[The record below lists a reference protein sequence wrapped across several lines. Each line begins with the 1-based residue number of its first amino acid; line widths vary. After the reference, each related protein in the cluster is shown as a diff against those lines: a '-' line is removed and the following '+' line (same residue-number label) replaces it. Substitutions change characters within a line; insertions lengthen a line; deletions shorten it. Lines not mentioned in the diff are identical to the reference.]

1 MGTMKTFNAKDWTP
15 ALLIAP
21 DGRTYTPGDHAEH
34 RELLTRGYV
43 VAPVG
48 PTEPELTPA
57 PAPESTT
64 PPADELTPSE
74 KEPTPAPVDESE
86 PAPSETEPESTP
98 APAGETKPKTNR
110 RNGGAL

>member
-15 ALLIAP
+15 ALLVAP

-43 VAPVG
+43 VAPAEPEPVPEPAPTETQSG
-48 PTEPELTPA
+48 PTTVGEPEP
-57 PAPESTT
+57 
-64 PPADELTPSE
+64 TPSE
-74 KEPTPAPVDESE
+74 TAPEPTPS
-86 PAPSETEPESTP
+86 
-98 APAGETKPKTNR
+98 PAGETKPKTNR